1 MTSVWD
7 LPDFPSTTFDTET
20 LTIRPRLPDTRG
32 SSGAPRRVYGEPV
45 TLSAQIDPVSGEI
58 AVMAGLED
66 LRAMYEIHLSSDP
79 GSDFA
84 DGALVD
90 STQTGPAVVTS
101 KLVWAP
107 NHCVLVV
114 QGKR

>member
-1 MTSVWD
+1 MSLWD
-7 LPDFPSTTFDTET
+7 LPDFPSATFDTESLT
-20 LTIRPRLPDTRG
+20 LRPRLADTRG
-32 SSGAPRRVYGEPV
+32 SSGAPRRAYGEPV
-45 TLSAQIDPVSGEI
+45 TLLAQIDPVSGEV

-79 GSDFA
+79 GAGFA

-90 STQTGPAVVTS
+90 STQTGPATVTS
-101 KLVWAP
+101 KIVWAA